1 MTRWLEYFSIFGHLQ
16 KANLPN
22 SIKIAEF
29 CKVHFFVKSKI
40 GKPAIFFENFPKSGH
55 FWLTIQW
62 RNSVNFGSYKAKEF
76 IFYHFQ
82 GVYVKPLLMALA
94 LMLFQQF
101 SGINAVLFYLQEIFT
116 ATGNEL
122 EPVGISAFIICLVQV
137 KRSFGNNWKSSIIG

>member
-1 MTRWLEYFSIFGHLQ
+1 
-16 KANLPN
+16 
-22 SIKIAEF
+22 
-29 CKVHFFVKSKI
+29 
-40 GKPAIFFENFPKSGH
+40 
-55 FWLTIQW
+55 
-62 RNSVNFGSYKAKEF
+62 
-76 IFYHFQ
+76 
-82 GVYVKPLLMALA
+82 MALA